1 MLDVFIGRCLLGRG
15 GDRSAHALH
24 FYAPGE
30 ERAETEEKFRGIR
43 SWRHLGYPRS
53 RSGATMRI
61 LVVEDER
68 KVADTLRSRLES
80 EGHDVITAAT
90 GREGLELSR
99 TRGFDLI
106 VLDRMLPGCDGLEIL
121 ADVRRRDRDLPV
133 LVLTARD
140 AIADRVAGLDAGAD
154 DYLVKP
160 FALVEL
166 LARVRALLR
175 RGNREGRG
183 KREPVSSL
191 RFLDLEMDL
200 LERRAMRGGRTLGLT
215 AREFDLLAFLLKN
228 QGQAVARRTIARE
241 VWKETARA
249 DSLDNVIDVHVGR
262 LRKKLDDPF
271 PTRLLRT
278 VRGLG
283 FVLDT
288 SLD

>member
-1 MLDVFIGRCLLGRG
+1 
-15 GDRSAHALH
+15 
-24 FYAPGE
+24 
-30 ERAETEEKFRGIR
+30 
-43 SWRHLGYPRS
+43 
-53 RSGATMRI
+53 MRI
-61 LVVEDER
+61 LIVEDER

-80 EGHDVITAAT
+80 DGHEVVAAST
-90 GREGLELSR
+90 GPEGLELARSR
-99 TRGFDLI
+99 GLDLI

-121 ADVRRRDRDLPV
+121 ADVRRRDRSLPV

-140 AIADRVAGLDAGAD
+140 AIQDRVGGLDAGAD
-154 DYLVKP
+154 DYVVKP

-175 RGNREGRG
+175 RGRTESASR
-183 KREPVSSL
+183 L
-191 RFLDLEMDL
+191 RFADLEMDL
-200 LERRAMRGGRTLGLT
+200 LERRATRAGRSLTLT

-228 QGQAVARRTIARE
+228 QGQVVARRTIAQE

-271 PTRLLRT
+271 PIRLLRS
-278 VRGLG
+278 VRGVG

-288 SLD
+288 STE

>member
-1 MLDVFIGRCLLGRG
+1 
-15 GDRSAHALH
+15 
-24 FYAPGE
+24 
-30 ERAETEEKFRGIR
+30 
-43 SWRHLGYPRS
+43 
-53 RSGATMRI
+53 MRI

-80 EGHDVITAAT
+80 EGHDVIAAAT